1 MTSRFGAFFDR
12 YSAMPLNDLPVELVA
27 LILPHNLR
35 PIQFR
40 DHEERTRELLSY
52 ACSCR
57 ALRAAAETLLWQ
69 DVIVATPHQAGA
81 LLSALYCDK
90 RGSRIRSLHV
100 GSTRDEDAQDYE
112 LSELFSVLG
121 DEVESLSL
129 LSVTSLELTQLTL
142 LPRQFLR
149 VSSVADPLPRAEI
162 PLPRS
167 SRLCQHPPS
176 HLRRVEIS
184 CARTPRHP
192 RVRL

>member
-1 MTSRFGAFFDR
+1 MSRVTSRLAASFDR

-57 ALRAAAETLLWQ
+57 ALRAAAETLLWT

-81 LLSALYCDK
+81 LLSALYRDK

-100 GSTRDEDAQDYE
+100 GSTRDGGRAGLRVVRAVQRAGRRGRVAQSAQRDI
-112 LSELFSVLG
+112 SRADTAHPSPPSV
-121 DEVESLSL
+121 SS
-129 LSVTSLELTQLTL
+129 
-142 LPRQFLR
+142 RQF
-149 VSSVADPLPRAEI
+149 
-162 PLPRS
+162 
-167 SRLCQHPPS
+167 
-176 HLRRVEIS
+176 RR
-184 CARTPRHP
+184 
-192 RVRL
+192 